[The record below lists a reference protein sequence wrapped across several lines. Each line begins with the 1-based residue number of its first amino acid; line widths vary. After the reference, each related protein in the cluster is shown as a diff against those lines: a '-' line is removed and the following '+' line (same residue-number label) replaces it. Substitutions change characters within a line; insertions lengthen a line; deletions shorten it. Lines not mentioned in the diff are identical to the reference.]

1 MMMERIRGQIGV
13 GFRAY
18 GVTLILLTLLVQFS
32 FRSFDWTQKSSSQS
46 HAINGRIVN
55 KRQRSIQ
62 AIDMVPGGPESE
74 SDFQL
79 ALQESLGF
87 FTDIPAH
94 TWQTLKT
101 STNNVVDQHS
111 KTATA
116 GTEDGISAQT
126 YYERYWDPEFSC
138 SYETS
143 IGVPGSDGEKW
154 VCDPHRLTDREDCLV
169 YSIGSNGNF
178 DFEEDVHRRLPNCEI
193 HIFDPTD
200 HSQGMWNR
208 GLNGSNFH
216 AWGLESSYGQPIP
229 SSNLVLGNTAGLRFM
244 SLPKTMEV
252 LGHVGRRIDILKID
266 CEGCEWSTYK
276 DVLEQDIRQVLVE
289 VHFVNDLTE
298 QYFKAFHD
306 EGYVIF
312 HKEPNV
318 LNRACVE
325 FAFLKLAK
333 EFLPVTSIA

>member
-1 MMMERIRGQIGV
+1 MDRGRGQIGV

-18 GVTLILLTLLVQFS
+18 GVTVILMTLLLLFS
-32 FRSFDWTQKSSSQS
+32 FSPFDWTQKGTLQSYEAEGSSF
-46 HAINGRIVN
+46 NGI
-55 KRQRSIQ
+55 
-62 AIDMVPGGPESE
+62 AMVPRGAQ

-79 ALQESLGF
+79 ALHESLGF
-87 FTDIPAH
+87 FNDIPARK
-94 TWQTLKT
+94 WKIKKSSSKQL
-101 STNNVVDQHS
+101 VYEHS
-111 KTATA
+111 KTAA
-116 GTEDGISAQT
+116 SGTEDDISAQM
-126 YYERYWDPEFSC
+126 YYERNWDPEFSC
-138 SYETS
+138 SFEAS
-143 IGVPGSDGEKW
+143 IGVAGSDGEKW
-154 VCDPHRLTDREDCLV
+154 VCDPHRLTDRKDCLV

-178 DFEEDVHRRLPNCEI
+178 DFEEDLHRRLPNCEI

-200 HSQGMWNR
+200 HSQAMWNR
-208 GLNGSNFH
+208 GLDGSNFH

-229 SSNLVLGNTAGLRFM
+229 SSNLVLGNLAGLRFL
-244 SLPKTMEV
+244 SLPKTMEA

-298 QYFKAFHD
+298 PYFNAFHD

-325 FAFLKLAK
+325 FGFLKLAK
-333 EFLPVTSIA
+333 EFLHVVSSA